1 MAVYASSEFSRV
13 FSALDRDGDDKLSAT
28 ELRLFMK
35 AALGEDVSSEEAD
48 RLVASAD
55 ADGDGLLSQE
65 ELLALALAGTA
76 AEEEEEE
83 EEGGERRR
91 ELREAFGMYAMEGQ
105 GCITPLSLKQMLSR
119 LGSHQDIDECRAMIC
134 RFDLNG
140 DGVLSFEEFK
150 VMMDA

>member
-13 FSALDRDGDDKLSAT
+13 FSALDRDGDGKLSAA
-28 ELRLFMK
+28 ELRLCMK
-35 AALGEDVSSEEAD
+35 AALGEDVSAEEVD

-65 ELLALALAGTA
+65 ELLVLALAGTA
-76 AEEEEEE
+76 AAEAEEED
-83 EEGGERRR
+83 EGQRRR
-91 ELREAFGMYAMEGQ
+91 ELREAFGMYAMEGE
-105 GCITPLSLKQMLSR
+105 GCITPLSLKRMLSR
-119 LGSHQDIDECRAMIC
+119 LGYHQDIDECRAMIC

-150 VMMDA
+150 VIMDA